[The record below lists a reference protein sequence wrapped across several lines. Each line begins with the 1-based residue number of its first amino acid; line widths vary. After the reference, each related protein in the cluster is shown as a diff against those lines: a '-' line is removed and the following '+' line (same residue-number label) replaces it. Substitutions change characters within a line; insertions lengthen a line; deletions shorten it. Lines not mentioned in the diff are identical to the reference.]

1 MKYSSTAYQ
10 SSVALYREGPVSEVS
25 ELLPIG
31 RPGRP
36 EAHGEASPT
45 VGTDAGV
52 AACERTDSKHGLHVC
67 TGGRAEPPR

>member
-25 ELLPIG
+25 EFLPIG

-45 VGTDAGV
+45 VGPFQTVTLKQYRIRFAIDQ
-52 AACERTDSKHGLHVC
+52 RT
-67 TGGRAEPPR
+67 